1 MDPGQHSCCRS
12 EHGGHCYQQSELL
25 HAALVS
31 LGYSVA
37 RVASWVLMGRQFSPE
52 QPRNHNILLVTI
64 GDTRYICDPG
74 LASASPR

>member
-1 MDPGQHSCCRS
+1 M
-12 EHGGHCYQQSELL
+12 
-25 HAALVS
+25 
-31 LGYSVA
+31 A